1 MLPQMSGTGLL
12 KPGTS
17 TASHRVSVSCIHAAL
32 PGPSAR
38 SPSGCAGQRQT
49 LAQRNVAEQTCG
61 SVRLTQGKR
70 QSRRRK
76 MLRQTKAAAA
86 GLAVEDKVE
95 AAVSMPSGLICT
107 M

>member
-1 MLPQMSGTGLL
+1 MLPQMSGVGLL
-12 KPGTS
+12 KPGAIP
-17 TASHRVSVSCIHAAL
+17 ASCGVPINCIHAAL

-38 SPSGCAGQRQT
+38 SPSGCAGLRQT
-49 LAQRNVAEQTCG
+49 LAQRNVAEQTG
-61 SVRLTQGKR
+61 SVQLTHGKR

-76 MLRQTKAAAA
+76 MPRQTKAAAA